1 MDKIN
6 EVKKYFQSQIGNTE
20 KIISISPLQQIE
32 TVLDTKDFIKNYKF
46 SRFGSSYFSTK
57 RLINKIF
64 TQKLKCPIEWNNNF
78 WIDTKIILLKCTINF
93 IDNDNSIGI
102 LKNNR
107 IKNVNKYVKKISQD
121 VDLGNP
127 LYISGDV
134 LNMIGGSINPYEM
147 YMVDGARRLL
157 ANALCKQKFIKIWLI
172 ISK

>member
-1 MDKIN
+1 MNKII
-6 EVKKYFQSQIGNTE
+6 EVNKFFHPKAGNTE
-20 KIISISPLQQIE
+20 KLVSVTPVEHIKTI
-32 TVLDTKDFIKNYKF
+32 LDSKIFIKNYNF
-46 SRFGSSYFSTK
+46 SRICNSYSSTK

-147 YMVDGARRLL
+147 YMIDGARRLL